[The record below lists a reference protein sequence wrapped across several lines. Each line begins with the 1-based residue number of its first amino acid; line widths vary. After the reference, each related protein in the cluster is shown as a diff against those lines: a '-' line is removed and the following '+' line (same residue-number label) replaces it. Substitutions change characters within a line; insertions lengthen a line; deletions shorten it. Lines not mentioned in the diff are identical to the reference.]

1 MNPVIRVV
9 KRGEREGANNS
20 HAADS
25 TGVAQHSTPEKI
37 IKSWI
42 TASRE
47 RRRAEAAD
55 HLRDFKR
62 WEERLCLLESQ

>member
-1 MNPVIRVV
+1 MKPVIRVV

-20 HAADS
+20 RATDS
-25 TGVAQHSTPEKI
+25 TGMSQQSRPEKI

-47 RRRAEAAD
+47 RRRAEATD

-62 WEERLCLLESQ
+62 WGERLCPLESQ